1 MAEIEYGGIKI
12 KGGKIL
18 IILSLLGTLG
28 GATWSGFT
36 FYQDYLDMKK
46 KITEYT
52 APNLSYIEEELAVLK
67 SEISSV
73 LEEVT
78 LVNDVAQSLKNDLR
92 NDIKLI
98 KDDVRNID
106 KIVNDIEDR
115 VKANER
121 EISDDFKLLEEEID
135 DKINK
140 ALNNPLNMSIAK

>member
-28 GATWSGFT
+28 GAAWSGFT

-52 APNLSYIEEELAVLK
+52 EPDLTGIEERL
-67 SEISSV
+67 SV
-73 LEEVT
+73 LEATTVETKDYVSEIRT
-78 LVNDVAQSLKNDLR
+78 DL
-92 NDIKLI
+92 
-98 KDDVRNID
+98 KDDIRRTE
-106 KIVNDIEDR
+106 DIAYSAEKFAKDSS
-115 VKANER
+115 R
-121 EISDDFKLLEEEID
+121 ELQDDLKKLEEDLKLEL
-135 DKINK
+135 NK

>member
-1 MAEIEYGGIKI
+1 MAEIEYGGIKV
-12 KGGKIL
+12 KGGKVLIL
-18 IILSLLGTLG
+18 LSLIGTLG
-28 GATWSGFT
+28 GGLWGGFE
-36 FYQDYLDMKK
+36 FYKDYLDMKA
-46 KITEYT
+46 KIQEYS
-52 APNLSYIEEELAVLK
+52 APDLGYIEEELAVLK

-73 LEEVT
+73 LEEVS

-92 NDIKLI
+92 SDIKLM
-98 KDDVRNID
+98 KDDIRNID

>member
-1 MAEIEYGGIKI
+1 MAEIEYGGIKV

-18 IILSLLGTLG
+18 IVFSLLGTLG
-28 GATWSGFT
+28 GALWGGFE
-36 FYQDYLDMKK
+36 FYKDYLDMKD
-46 KITEYT
+46 KIQSYT
-52 APNLSYIEEELAVLK
+52 APDLNYIEEELAVLK

-92 NDIKLI
+92 ADIKLMKEDI
-98 KDDVRNID
+98 RNID

-115 VKANER
+115 VKENER
-121 EISDDFKLLEEEID
+121 EIADDFKLLEQEIS

-140 ALNNPLNMSIAK
+140 TLNNPLNALNN

>member
-1 MAEIEYGGIKI
+1 MAEIEYCGIKI

>member
-28 GATWSGFT
+28 GAAWSGFT

-52 APNLSYIEEELAVLK
+52 EPDLTGIEERL
-67 SEISSV
+67 SV
-73 LEEVT
+73 LEATTVETKDYVSEIRT
-78 LVNDVAQSLKNDLR
+78 NL
-92 NDIKLI
+92 
-98 KDDVRNID
+98 KDDIRRTEDID
-106 KIVNDIEDR
+106 YSAEKFAKDSS
-115 VKANER
+115 R
-121 EISDDFKLLEEEID
+121 ELQDDLKKLEEDLKLEL
-135 DKINK
+135 NK

>member
-28 GATWSGFT
+28 GAAWSGFT

-52 APNLSYIEEELAVLK
+52 EPDLTGIEERL
-67 SEISSV
+67 SV
-73 LEEVT
+73 LEATTVETKDYVSEIRT
-78 LVNDVAQSLKNDLR
+78 DL
-92 NDIKLI
+92 
-98 KDDVRNID
+98 KDDIRRTE
-106 KIVNDIEDR
+106 DIAYAAEKFAKDSS
-115 VKANER
+115 R
-121 EISDDFKLLEEEID
+121 ELQDDLKKLEEDLKLEL
-135 DKINK
+135 NK

>member
-28 GATWSGFT
+28 GAAWSGFT

-52 APNLSYIEEELAVLK
+52 EPDLTGIEKRL
-67 SEISSV
+67 SV
-73 LEEVT
+73 LESNSAETKDFVSDIRT
-78 LVNDVAQSLKNDLR
+78 DL
-92 NDIKLI
+92 
-98 KDDVRNID
+98 KDDIRRTE
-106 KIVNDIEDR
+106 DIAYSAEKFAKDSS
-115 VKANER
+115 R
-121 EISDDFKLLEEEID
+121 ELQDDLKKLEEDLKLEL
-135 DKINK
+135 NK

>member
-28 GATWSGFT
+28 GAAWSGFT

-52 APNLSYIEEELAVLK
+52 EPDLTGIEKRL
-67 SEISSV
+67 SV
-73 LEEVT
+73 LEATTVETKDYVSEIRT
-78 LVNDVAQSLKNDLR
+78 DL
-92 NDIKLI
+92 
-98 KDDVRNID
+98 KDDIRRTE
-106 KIVNDIEDR
+106 DIAYAAEKFAKDSS
-115 VKANER
+115 R
-121 EISDDFKLLEEEID
+121 ELQDDLKKLEEDLKLEL
-135 DKINK
+135 NK